1 MKLWVRNLTPDDIE
15 RLVQLCNTVIG
26 PDLITRPDIEEDI
39 SRSEDPMNDIL
50 VAEFDD
56 RVIGYIQLV
65 PNESENMIGPIV
77 ENLQISWAASE
88 ILLER
93 AKKIAREKGW
103 RYLQTTRNS
112 KDKWMVR
119 VLLANGFEIQRSFWN
134 LHALFSYLS
143 YSAFKVNTEQVSIKG
158 LDSDEELTSLTDMIN
173 LIFHNS
179 WGYSRMEVED
189 VKGWI
194 SRINARGDGIFLA
207 LKGGRLVGFLI
218 MDLSLYLLDQGTAY
232 IALLG
237 VHPEY
242 RGRGIG
248 RALVYAAFE
257 RMRER
262 ELTGIQVTV
271 DTSNENALGFYES
284 LGFRK
289 GYQLYFLRYNLG

>member
-1 MKLWVRNLTPDDIE
+1 MKLSVRNLIPDDIE
-15 RLVQLCNTVIG
+15 RLVQLCSTVIG

-77 ENLQISWAASE
+77 ENSQISWAASE

-103 RYLQTTRNS
+103 NYLQTTRNS
-112 KDKWMVR
+112 KDRWMIQ
-119 VLLANGFEIQRSFWN
+119 VLLANGFKIQKSFWN
-134 LHALFSYLS
+134 LHAHFSCLS
-143 YSAFKVNTEQVSIKG
+143 HSAFKVKAERVSIKG
-158 LDSDEELTSLTDMIN
+158 LDSDGEFALLTDMIN
-173 LIFHNS
+173 LIFHSS
-179 WGYSRMEVED
+179 WGYSRMEIED
-189 VKGWI
+189 VKRWI
-194 SRINARGDGIFLA
+194 SRINARGDGMFLA
-207 LKGGRLVGFLI
+207 FKGEKLVGFLI
-218 MDLSLYLLDQGTAY
+218 MDLSPYLLDQGTAY

-237 VHPEY
+237 VHSEY

-248 RALVYAAFE
+248 RALVYTAFE

-271 DTSNENALGFYES
+271 DASNKRALRFYES

-289 GYQLYFLRYNLG
+289 GYQLYFLRYHLG